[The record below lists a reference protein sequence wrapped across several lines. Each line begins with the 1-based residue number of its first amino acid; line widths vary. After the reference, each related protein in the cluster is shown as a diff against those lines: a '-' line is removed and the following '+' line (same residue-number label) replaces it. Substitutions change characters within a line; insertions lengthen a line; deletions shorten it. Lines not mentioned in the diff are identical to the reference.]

1 MRKTAMDEWA
11 SSAEQIAISQII
23 KGTRLIGFL
32 SPTAAS
38 STSLFARMVA
48 EAMGRAGLK
57 ILLANLNANQE
68 VIRDETSPVAVS
80 EPWRPISG
88 ENDRLLDILSAN
100 VTAETKALF
109 NNNGWL
115 GSFFAEQLRTYSTVI
130 LDLPPLIHEQKNKL
144 SPLAAASVC
153 QAIVLMCPLGSV
165 TRPQLASS
173 LQLLQSAEVNVIG
186 LVVEEDR
193 EPSRRR
199 DFRSPANAPGF
210 SHVQKRT

>member
-1 MRKTAMDEWA
+1 MWKTAMDEWA

-23 KGTRLIGFL
+23 KGTRLIGFV

-48 EAMGRAGLK
+48 EAMGRAGLR
-57 ILLANLNANQE
+57 ILLANLNATQE
-68 VIRDETSPVAVS
+68 VIHDTSPVPVS

-88 ENDRLLDILSAN
+88 ESDRLLDVLSAN
-100 VTAETKALF
+100 VTAETKPLF

-115 GSFFAEQLRTYSTVI
+115 GNFFAEQLRTYSTVI

-153 QAIVLMCPLGSV
+153 QAIVLMCPIGSI

-173 LQLLQSAEVNVIG
+173 LQLLQSAEINVIG

-193 EPSRRR
+193 GQSRWR
-199 DFRSPANAPGF
+199 DFRSPANGPRF